1 MAEYLYYTDCHH
13 YVMWKQNKSS
23 LRVINQASY
32 IMNEAKMYRFNPV
45 TTQINKFTHWKIGS
59 QKQNNGYA
67 RKNPP

>member
-1 MAEYLYYTDCHH
+1 
-13 YVMWKQNKSS
+13 MWKQNKSS

-59 QKQNNGYA
+59 K
-67 RKNPP
+67 